1 MNRTNKSTE
10 QTKAHILEVARE
22 QFFKKGY
29 AATSINE
36 IIDRADVTKPTV
48 YYHFKNKAGLFAAL
62 VEQAYHDAY
71 EHRRAQVD
79 HEASA
84 VEQIRQVVQADF
96 AFCLAQPELVQFVLS
111 LSFPLPDEQAI
122 DLREIHQRD
131 YEFFRD
137 IIERGV
143 NSDELRCADTVSAA
157 LMLQGAIAI
166 NIMSFLKMKHDADFL
181 SPERAREVAD
191 VLLAGIIEPVR

>member
-1 MNRTNKSTE
+1 MSKSTE

-29 AATSINE
+29 AATSIND
-36 IIDRADVTKPTV
+36 IIDLCDVTKPTV

-71 EHRRAQVD
+71 EQRREQVD
-79 HEASA
+79 QNAAA

-122 DLREIHQRD
+122 DLRQIHQRD
-131 YEFFRD
+131 YEFFRE
-137 IIERGV
+137 IIERGTA
-143 NSDELRCADTVSAA
+143 SGELNCADTVSAA

-191 VLLAGIIEPVR
+191 ALLDGIVQPAR